1 MRETTRSKVGDVL
14 AELDLFLPGLSYQET
29 AGRLAASL
37 GTGSLGDASSGEL
50 ADVLAELDLSLPGLS
65 YQETGRRLAASLG
78 AGGLGDAPGSAG
90 GSSQAFNVTITVASQ
105 TRTVRAEPFP
115 NREDDTDTQP
125 WRAVIP
131 GFVAV
136 IGRGAARYPAFILLD
151 RWRDGDRPRPGTT
164 RVTDEHGRQWTYHLQ
179 TCVRNRQAR
188 ITGWADTTG
197 ITNYHDQTR
206 T

>member
-1 MRETTRSKVGDVL
+1 MRAITRGKAGDVL

-29 AGRLAASL
+29 AGRLAAAL
-37 GTGSLGDASSGEL
+37 GAGGLEHAGSGEL

-65 YQETGRRLAASLG
+65 YQETAGRLAAALG
-78 AGGLGDAPGSAG
+78 AGGLGDAPGSAD
-90 GSSQAFNVTITVASQ
+90 GSSQAFNVTITVAGQ

-115 NREDDTDTQP
+115 NQEDDTDTQP

-151 RWRDGDRPRPGTT
+151 RWRGGDRPRPGTT
-164 RVTDEHGRQWTYHLQ
+164 TVTDEHGRQWTYHLQ
-179 TCVRNRQAR
+179 TCVRNRQAQ
-188 ITGWADTTG
+188 ITGWADTAG
-197 ITNYHDQTR
+197 ITNYYDQTR